1 MSNYRDHHETEEQA
15 FALKLRNRL
24 NAGAATLPADTA
36 ARLFEA
42 RQAALDSHSRRA
54 SGLSIVSFGRSVLSL
69 GGDALRPMSAALLLV
84 AALLG
89 TDYITSSLQL
99 DEVEEVDSALLADDL
114 PINAY
119 LDRGFDTW
127 LSVSNSSAER

>member
-1 MSNYRDHHETEEQA
+1 MNNYRDHHDAEEQA

-24 NAGAATLPADTA
+24 NAGAATLPADA
-36 ARLFEA
+36 AVRLFEA
-42 RQAALDSHSRRA
+42 RQAALDCHTRRT
-54 SGLSIVSFGRSVLSL
+54 SGLSVVSFGRSVLSL

-127 LSVSNSSAER
+127 LSVSTSSTER

>member
-1 MSNYRDHHETEEQA
+1 MNYYPESREADELA
-15 FALKLRNRL
+15 FALKLRTRL
-24 NAGAATLPADTA
+24 NAGAATLDAETA

-42 RQAALDSHSRRA
+42 RQAALKQQSQA
-54 SGLSIVSFGRSVLSL
+54 VAGLSLVGLGRAALSFG
-69 GGDALRPMSAALLLV
+69 GDVLRPMSAALLLV

-89 TDYITSSLQL
+89 ADYVTSSLQL
-99 DEVEEVDSALLADDL
+99 DEMEEVDSALLADDL

-127 LSVSNSSAER
+127 LSVSGDR